1 MHFYEVFL
9 VTLAVFEII
18 KQSGANAQE
27 VLSCAYIRNL
37 LMKSVLTVLVT

>member
-1 MHFYEVFL
+1 MHFYELLL

-27 VLSCAYIRNL
+27 VLSCAHIRYF
-37 LMKSVLTVLVT
+37 LMKMVLTVLMT